1 MKMYKTDA
9 GHVADFKYKAGTGF
23 ICEEREAAA
32 VVRYIQSLEAKI
44 AQLVLENQ
52 PVVQKPMN
60 NIEMHQA
67 AVGNFSLGGGAGQ
80 PAEFTGKYG
89 PDYGPGVAGCSD
101 CEAGRCTMDCGGR
114 TQARKVVASR
124 VQNND

>member
-9 GHVADFKYKAGTGF
+9 GHVADFKHKAGSGF
-23 ICEEREAAA
+23 ICEEREATA

-60 NIEMHQA
+60 NVEMQA
-67 AVGNFSLGGGAGQ
+67 AAVHPYADIAAT
-80 PAEFTGKYG
+80 PAQFTGKYG